1 MLRRISF
8 ALVLALL
15 SSGCAIK
22 AYEGPELPKSEIATI
37 YPFVNSGA
45 VLGLFFGVV
54 PLPAI
59 RHKTLVYEIDGK
71 DVSYRGLVYVLPGR
85 HSVKVDYW
93 RRPDTTMCIGSIVGD
108 ACVLNYETRD
118 LSISFTAKAGHDYR
132 IPAER
137 RGEKNWIWVE
147 DAKTGKVVAG
157 EKPPDVKAKGKEPAT
172 PPE

>member
-1 MLRRISF
+1 
-8 ALVLALL
+8 
-15 SSGCAIK
+15 
-22 AYEGPELPKSEIATI
+22 
-37 YPFVNSGA
+37 
-45 VLGLFFGVV
+45 
-54 PLPAI
+54 
-59 RHKTLVYEIDGK
+59 
-71 DVSYRGLVYVLPGR
+71 
-85 HSVKVDYW
+85 
-93 RRPDTTMCIGSIVGD
+93 MCIGSIVGD